1 MAGPLPLFL
10 LRTVLFPHMPLSLHV
25 FEDRYKQML
34 EDCLESGKTFGVVAI
49 KQGEEVGGQATPC
62 QVGTLARIVSV
73 EKLDD
78 GRMNL
83 IITGASRFRVV
94 RQVGGKP
101 YHQAEVDYLEEEEPP
116 ADGDLSRRVKR
127 AFESYI
133 AGLRTLAPNLSTVP
147 PIPTEDEVLGYL
159 VAAMVETPL
168 EARQRLLEA
177 QTPAERM
184 EMELKILRFEADLVS
199 RRVLPTSVPE
209 GSFSQN

>member
-10 LRTVLFPHMPLSLHV
+10 LRTVLFPHMPLSLQV

-34 EDCLESGKTFGVVAI
+34 EDCLQDGKTFGVVAI
-49 KQGEEVGGQATPC
+49 KRGDEVGGDATPC

-94 RQVGGKP
+94 RQVTGKP
-101 YHQAEVDYLEEEEPP
+101 YAQAEVAYLEEEDPP
-116 ADGDLSRRVKR
+116 ADGGLSRRVKK
-127 AFESYI
+127 AFESYL

-168 EARQRLLEA
+168 EARQLLLEA
-177 QTPAERM
+177 PTAAERM
-184 EMELKILRFEADLVS
+184 EMELKILRFEADLVR

-209 GSFSQN
+209 GSFSRN

>member
-25 FEDRYKQML
+25 FEERYKLML
-34 EDCLESGKTFGVVAI
+34 QDCLDSGKTFGVVAI
-49 KQGEEVGGQATPC
+49 KQGEEVGGEATPC
-62 QVGTLARIVSV
+62 AVGTLARIVSV

-94 RQVGGKP
+94 RQVPGKP
-101 YHQAEVDYLEEEEPP
+101 YLQAEVAYLEEEDPP
-116 ADGDLSRRVKR
+116 PGGALSRRVKR

-168 EARQRLLEA
+168 EARQQLLEA
-177 QTPAERM
+177 ETASDRM
-184 EMELKILRFEADLVS
+184 EMELKILRFEADLV
-199 RRVLPTSVPE
+199 RRQVLPTSVPE
-209 GSFSQN
+209 GSFSRN